1 MRRLL
6 PALVAV
12 LLASCAPDTGD
23 ADRLRA
29 RLREERDVT
38 ELLAGD
44 LGRARAN
51 IRSMER
57 EARKPSPPPDPARF
71 VDLWYGGPTM
81 AGTFLA
87 LPRLGVLRWRCNL
100 RNDYFRILYL
110 NGGATTTVAY
120 DTPGPGKEATLHSGG
135 SLGATIRAGQTV
147 TWTIT
152 HRHPPGFIRARIS
165 VTPEV
170 SDHGSCVLD
179 RVELRATGRA
189 YD

>member
-1 MRRLL
+1 MPRRL
-6 PALVAV
+6 PVLVAL
-12 LLASCAPDTGD
+12 LLASCTPDTGD

-29 RLREERDVT
+29 ELREERDVA
-38 ELLAGD
+38 EQLAGD
-44 LGRARAN
+44 LGRARAR

-57 EARKPSPPPDPARF
+57 EARKPPPPDPARF

-81 AGTFLA
+81 GGTFLA
-87 LPRLGVLRWRCNL
+87 LPRLGVLRWRCNV
-100 RNDYFRILYL
+100 RNHYFRILYL
-110 NGGATTTVAY
+110 NGGATTHVEY
-120 DTPGPGKEATLHSGG
+120 DTPGAGKRSTLHSGG
-135 SLGATIRAGQTV
+135 TLEATIRAGQTV

-179 RVELRATGRA
+179 RVELQATGRA